1 MQWRCVSYLLNLVL
15 LGLLGFSLSA
25 DWTFG
30 LAPSR
35 HQRLE
40 LPDAAEQLQPELKG
54 SEAVGLVI
62 VADGNF
68 RQHYQGQ
75 ISSVRCYAQKNGY
88 DLWLL
93 HGDEFEECGS
103 KYYPPGYYFFQ
114 KHCVVA
120 ALLEEQSA
128 AYTVAVLDADVV
140 AVVLDRN
147 LSYWIQ
153 NGGDLQFYGRIT
165 GVEIASG
172 NYIASNKPWVLE
184 FLRYWAHFR
193 FRQPSGFSSA
203 DNGALHLAL
212 LEILELPETL
222 EVQQLYSNLTE
233 NVENLQPYWH
243 FIQVATGAL
252 RARSFHLGHSKLG
265 RLCNHAQSQGLG
277 DCVLSVWPRMNFF
290 VADGVY
296 LDNHGSSIGPV
307 MHHGIKSQ
315 EWMLSYF
322 KDLEKCVVN
331 PSALVSPKQLGAK
344 AIGLAE
350 GYSHLYRKGMC
361 PQCTP
366 DCLATFTCLPTAP

>member
-30 LAPSR
+30 SFGSFGLAPSR
-35 HQRLE
+35 HQ
-40 LPDAAEQLQPELKG
+40 LPDEIQQLQALQPELKG

-68 RQHYQGQ
+68 RQHYHGQ

-93 HGDEFEECGS
+93 HGDEFEECGN

-172 NYIASNKPWVLE
+172 VDQNL
-184 FLRYWAHFR
+184 
-193 FRQPSGFSSA
+193 A
-203 DNGALHLAL
+203 DAA
-212 LEILELPETL
+212 
-222 EVQQLYSNLTE
+222 
-233 NVENLQPYWH
+233 
-243 FIQVATGAL
+243 
-252 RARSFHLGHSKLG
+252 
-265 RLCNHAQSQGLG
+265 
-277 DCVLSVWPRMNFF
+277 
-290 VADGVY
+290 
-296 LDNHGSSIGPV
+296 
-307 MHHGIKSQ
+307 
-315 EWMLSYF
+315 
-322 KDLEKCVVN
+322 
-331 PSALVSPKQLGAK
+331 
-344 AIGLAE
+344 
-350 GYSHLYRKGMC
+350 
-361 PQCTP
+361 
-366 DCLATFTCLPTAP
+366 